1 MSQRRAN
8 LYADFTL
15 LRDACAIILYRRKR
29 ELQCVKTEAGGAFC
43 ATPALR

>member
-15 LRDACAIILYRRKR
+15 LRDGCAIIYRRKR